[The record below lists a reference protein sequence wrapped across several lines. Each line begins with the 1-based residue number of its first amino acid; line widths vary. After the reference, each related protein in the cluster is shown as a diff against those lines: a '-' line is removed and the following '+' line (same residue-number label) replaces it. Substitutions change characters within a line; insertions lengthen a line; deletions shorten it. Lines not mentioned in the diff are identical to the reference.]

1 MKERVAIQGTEA
13 SFHDIAA
20 REYFGSSINL
30 VECRTFRQQCQE
42 LVAGGA
48 DYALMA
54 IENSLAGSILPNYG
68 LLEEFPISIA
78 GEVYIQIQ
86 QHLLALPG
94 QTLTDIT
101 SVRSHPIALQQCSEF
116 LEAHPQIRSIESH
129 DTATSAKGISGK
141 QLKGVAAIA
150 SRSAAERFGLFIL
163 AESIENNKANYTRFL
178 ILEKGNGQ
186 SSEFPNKASLTFHV
200 KDQVGALAE
209 VLNIFLEY
217 SLNLGLIQSTPIVGR
232 PEEYAFHVDIN
243 FQNQTDFLAA
253 LKKVG
258 KVTTKLK
265 ILGKYQAGAKPG
277 SYNKTLWQS
286 RTEKRET

>member
-1 MKERVAIQGTEA
+1 MNKKIAIQGTEA

-20 REYFGSSINL
+20 REYFGSAIDL
-30 VECRTFRQQCQE
+30 VECRTFRQQCKK
-42 LVAGGA
+42 LVAGDA

-68 LLEEFPISIA
+68 LLEEFPITIA
-78 GEVYIQIQ
+78 GEIYIRIQ

-94 QTLTDIT
+94 QTLPNIE

-129 DTATSAKGISGK
+129 DTAACAKEISGK

-150 SRSAAERFGLFIL
+150 GRLAAERFGLIIL

-178 ILEKGNGQ
+178 ILEKANGKQ
-186 SSEFPNKASLTFHV
+186 SSGSPNKASLTFHV
-200 KDQVGALAE
+200 RDQVGALAE
-209 VLNIFLEY
+209 VLNIFRKY
-217 SLNLGLIQSTPIVGR
+217 SLNLGLIQSTPIIGR

-243 FQNQTDFLAA
+243 FQNYNDFLAG

-258 KVTTKLK
+258 EVTTKLK
-265 ILGKYQAGAKPG
+265 ILGRYQAGTK
-277 SYNKTLWQS
+277 L
-286 RTEKRET
+286 

>member
-1 MKERVAIQGTEA
+1 MNEKVAIQGTET
-13 SFHDIAA
+13 SFHDVAA
-20 REYFGSSINL
+20 REYFGSSIDL

-68 LLEEFPISIA
+68 LLEEFPIAIA
-78 GEVYIQIQ
+78 GEVYIRIQ

-94 QTLTDIT
+94 QTLPDIT

-116 LEAHPQIRSIESH
+116 LEANSQIRSIESY
-129 DTATSAKGISGK
+129 DTAASAKEIAGN
-141 QLKGVAAIA
+141 QLKGIAAIA
-150 SRSAAERFGLFIL
+150 GRLAAERFGLVIL
-163 AESIENNKANYTRFL
+163 AESIENNRANYTRFL
-178 ILEKGNGQ
+178 ILEKGNGKQ

-200 KDQVGALAE
+200 RNQVGALAE
-209 VLNIFLEY
+209 VLNIFREY

-277 SYNKTLWQS
+277 SYNK
-286 RTEKRET
+286 K

>member
-1 MKERVAIQGTEA
+1 MSERVAIQGTET

-20 REYFGSSINL
+20 REYFGSSIDL
-30 VECRTFRQQCQE
+30 VECLTFRQQCQQ
-42 LVAGGA
+42 LVTGGA

-54 IENSLAGSILPNYG
+54 IENSLAGSILANYG
-68 LLEEFPISIA
+68 LLEEFPIAIS

-94 QTLTDIT
+94 QTLTDIA

-116 LEAHPQIRSIESH
+116 LEAHPKIRSIESH
-129 DTATSAKGISGK
+129 DTAISAKEIAGK
-141 QLKGVAAIA
+141 QLKDVAAIA
-150 SRSAAERFGLFIL
+150 SRSAAERYGLIIL
-163 AESIENNKANYTRFL
+163 AESIENHKANYTRFL
-178 ILEKGNGQ
+178 ILEKGNGKQ
-186 SSEFPNKASLTFHV
+186 ASEFSNKASLTFHV
-200 KDQVGALAE
+200 RDQVGALTE
-209 VLNIFLEY
+209 VLNIFRDY

-243 FQNQTDFLAA
+243 FQNQTGFLAA

-277 SYNKTLWQS
+277 SYNKT
-286 RTEKRET
+286 